1 MADQLDAQF
10 GRRSPFHDRGAGTQA
25 PLKSASKTSDQE
37 TENQAGAT
45 VTAAWWAA
53 PRNRSPDAWRVK
65 NDRPLAT
72 LCEVLGGRPKVSS
85 GARGAVPA
93 DKAEC
98 RLWVQKGDDR
108 RNAPQRARCAECSHS
123 TRRRSTGRTFNTGT
137 VGALIGNEYPTPRRR
152 ANSGRPPA
160 RSAVGEAQDS
170 GSAVQEV

>member
-25 PLKSASKTSDQE
+25 PLKSPSKTSDQE

-108 RNAPQRARCAECSHS
+108 RNAPQRARCADSGRFTGPARPPPCDCL
-123 TRRRSTGRTFNTGT
+123 RRS
-137 VGALIGNEYPTPRRR
+137 
-152 ANSGRPPA
+152 PP
-160 RSAVGEAQDS
+160 Q
-170 GSAVQEV
+170 